1 MDDKILEGTTT
12 VGITCKDGVV
22 FASER
27 RASMGNLVAHKVA
40 EKIFKI
46 NDHIVT
52 TIAGSVGDAQNLM
65 KIIEAEVS
73 LYQMRNNDKMSVK
86 AAASVTANILR
97 SGPMYVQT
105 LLGGMDGDKPSLYSL
120 DPAGGM
126 IEDTYISTGSGSI
139 VAYGVLEDRYHEEI
153 TTDEGLEIA
162 VRAIKAASER
172 DTFSGNG
179 YLVAKVTED
188 GFEMLDKEKVNE
200 KINEFNDLISR
211 IYEVKLVFDKQLVKY
226 KSEFSFV
233 SKDNDEF
240 NEMLKKEFQRFFEKN

>member
-46 NDHIVT
+46 DDHIVT
-52 TIAGSVGDAQNLM
+52 TIAGSVGDAQSLM
-65 KIIEAEVS
+65 KVAS
-73 LYQMRNNDKMSVK
+73 L
-86 AAASVTANILR
+86 TANILR

-139 VAYGVLEDRYHEEI
+139 VAYGVLEDRFRDDL
-153 TTDEGLEIA
+153 TTDEGIEIA
-162 VRAIKAASER
+162 IRAIRAAAER
-172 DTFSGNG
+172 DTYSGNG
-179 YLVAKVTED
+179 YLVAKVD
-188 GFEMLDKEKVNE
+188 KNGFEMLDNE
-200 KINEFNDLISR
+200 KINEI
-211 IYEVKLVFDKQLVKY
+211 
-226 KSEFSFV
+226 
-233 SKDNDEF
+233 
-240 NEMLKKEFQRFFEKN
+240 LKEI

>member
-86 AAASVTANILR
+86 AAA
-97 SGPMYVQT
+97 
-105 LLGGMDGDKPSLYSL
+105 
-120 DPAGGM
+120 
-126 IEDTYISTGSGSI
+126 
-139 VAYGVLEDRYHEEI
+139 
-153 TTDEGLEIA
+153 
-162 VRAIKAASER
+162 
-172 DTFSGNG
+172 
-179 YLVAKVTED
+179 
-188 GFEMLDKEKVNE
+188 
-200 KINEFNDLISR
+200 
-211 IYEVKLVFDKQLVKY
+211 
-226 KSEFSFV
+226 
-233 SKDNDEF
+233 
-240 NEMLKKEFQRFFEKN
+240 